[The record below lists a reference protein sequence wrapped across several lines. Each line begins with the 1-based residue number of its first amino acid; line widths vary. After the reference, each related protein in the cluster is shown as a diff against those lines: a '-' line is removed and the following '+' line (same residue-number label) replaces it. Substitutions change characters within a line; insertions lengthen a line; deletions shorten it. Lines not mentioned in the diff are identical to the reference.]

1 MIQTNT
7 YLGQRLIFCIVAYVM
22 KLRMFHVKHF
32 ENVIKGRTWT
42 RKGLQLSIQMWT
54 YDKSFARLG
63 GFDVSVLFLLC
74 VGQRDDFVAAIDDNL
89 FHSVVAGGAV
99 GGDVGSFVF

>member
-1 MIQTNT
+1 M
-7 YLGQRLIFCIVAYVM
+7 V
-22 KLRMFHVKHF
+22 KLAFAPA
-32 ENVIKGRTWT
+32 WT
-42 RKGLQLSIQMWT
+42 GFMLSIQMWT

-74 VGQRDDFVAAIDDNL
+74 VDQGDDFVAAIDDNL